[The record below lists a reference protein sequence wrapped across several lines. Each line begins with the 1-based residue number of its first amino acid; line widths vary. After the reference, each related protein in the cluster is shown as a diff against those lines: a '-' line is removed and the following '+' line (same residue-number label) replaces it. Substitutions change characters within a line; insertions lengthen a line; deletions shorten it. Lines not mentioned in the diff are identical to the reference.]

1 MYDVTSFLEEH
12 PGGDEV
18 LLTASGKDATVDFED
33 VGHSDDAK
41 ELMNKYFIGE
51 VDRSS
56 VPVKEQVASKG
67 RRAAASGEKGNHS
80 SSSSGG
86 GGGGGFGKIL
96 QLVIPL
102 LILAFALA
110 LRQYKKND

>member
-1 MYDVTSFLEEH
+1 MYDVTRFLEDH

-51 VDRSS
+51 IERSS
-56 VPVKEQVASKG
+56 VPVKEAVASRG
-67 RRAAASGEKGNHS
+67 RAAASGEKGNHS
-80 SSSSGG
+80 SSSGG
-86 GGGGGFGKIL
+86 EGGGGGFGKIL

>member
-1 MYDVTSFLEEH
+1 MYDVTRFLEDH

-51 VDRSS
+51 IDRSS

-67 RRAAASGEKGNHS
+67 RGAASGEKGNHS
-80 SSSSGG
+80 SSSSG

>member
-1 MYDVTSFLEEH
+1 MYDVTRFLEDH

-33 VGHSDDAK
+33 VGHSGDAK
-41 ELMNKYFIGE
+41 ELMNKYCIGE
-51 VDRSS
+51 ADRSS
-56 VPVKEQVASKG
+56 LPVKEQLASKG
-67 RRAAASGEKGNHS
+67 RAAASGEMGNDS

-86 GGGGGFGKIL
+86 GGGGGGFAKIL
-96 QLVIPL
+96 QLLIPL

>member
-41 ELMNKYFIGE
+41 ELMNQYFIGE

-56 VPVKEQVASKG
+56 VPVKEQVKG
-67 RRAAASGEKGNHS
+67 RRAASGEKGNES

-102 LILAFALA
+102 LILAFAIA

>member
-1 MYDVTSFLEEH
+1 MYDVTRFLEEH

-41 ELMNKYFIGE
+41 ELMNQYFIGE

-56 VPVKEQVASKG
+56 VPVKEQVASRG
-67 RRAAASGEKGNHS
+67 RRAASGEKGNE

>member
-41 ELMNKYFIGE
+41 ELMNQYFIGE

-56 VPVKEQVASKG
+56 VPVKEQVAFKG
-67 RRAAASGEKGNHS
+67 RRAASGEKGNES
-80 SSSSGG
+80 SSSGGG

-102 LILAFALA
+102 LILAFAIA